1 MEIKTRIILIIENK
15 LYVNSQDWLMQRLQ
29 LAYVQLVVEVK

>member
-1 MEIKTRIILIIENK
+1 MEIKAGILLIIANK

-29 LAYVQLVVEVK
+29 PAYG